1 MIKFLRECSGG
12 DFIILGAFFLFLCC
26 CVALPITFIQEKSQD
41 QAMINS
47 GNIKVEIYIDGKET
61 IKGFIAKDDFYNYS
75 NKTTIT
81 VKDNDNIEQA
91 IVKTKSIKA
100 IEKYSRQF

>member
-26 CVALPITFIQEKSQD
+26 CVGIPITATQDRSRD
-41 QAMINS
+41 QAMVNS
-47 GNIKVEIYIDGKET
+47 GNLKVEIYIDGKET

-81 VKDNDNIEQA
+81 VKNNNNIEQA